1 MAQYHDRWDD
11 RADTPTISGRVL
23 LAGTGFLVSSTIWA
37 LLAAAQYH
45 YFGNHLLGLLNVVL
59 MLAHFVV
66 GPLILMR
73 KRIGWP
79 LGLCLMVIALIA
91 CVLNGYYLAVIADG
105 VSGGLL
111 YFSRADLLGPT
122 QRQRIPGR

>member
-11 RADTPTISGRVL
+11 RTDTPTISGRVL
-23 LAGTGFLVSSTIWA
+23 LAGTGFLVSSAIWA

-45 YFGNHLLGLLNVVL
+45 YFGNHLLGLLNVAL

-66 GPLILMR
+66 GPLVLMR
-73 KRIGWP
+73 KRISWP
-79 LGLCLMVIALIA
+79 LGLGLMVIALVA

-111 YFSRADLLGPT
+111 FFCRADLGAPT
-122 QRQRIPGR
+122 LRQHIPGR